1 MFGVYYESGEYEN
14 YRKTLLFVTND
25 KGFAN
30 LAVDQLKVYDNDLI
44 RISEE
49 LRLFRDD
56 LLAKNPFP
64 DQPEKP
70 KFVKEESQKN
80 HLVKIDEW
88 KKLMSTFKE
97 GCNQHHL
104 MIYGEC
110 EKYLSTKTRLS
121 EHDPRLDPY
130 MEKPTQYFS
139 KIYNDVEY
147 SVEEVD
153 YI

>member
-1 MFGVYYESGEYEN
+1 MTKMFGVYYESGEYEN

-110 EKYLSTKTRLS
+110 EKYLSTSLQTCS
-121 EHDPRLDPY
+121 ENAFLTDSSSMPSGIR
-130 MEKPTQYFS
+130 
-139 KIYNDVEY
+139 N
-147 SVEEVD
+147 
-153 YI
+153 